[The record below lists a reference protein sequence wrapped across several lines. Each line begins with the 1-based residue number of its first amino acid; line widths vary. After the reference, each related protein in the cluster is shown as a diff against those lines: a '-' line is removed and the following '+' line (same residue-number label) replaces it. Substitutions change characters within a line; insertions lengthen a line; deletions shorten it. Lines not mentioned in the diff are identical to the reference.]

1 MNGSK
6 RWYQGIA
13 FIMGQIFSKGRLI
26 ATTLALVLLAAAFL
40 AGARHGYNLG
50 YEDGESRTNGWW
62 IDKKAR
68 YYESSEVH
76 KKRIHRQHHHI

>member
-1 MNGSK
+1 M
-6 RWYQGIA
+6 R
-13 FIMGQIFSKGRLI
+13 QIFSKGRLT

-40 AGARHGYNLG
+40 AGAQHGYNLG
-50 YEDGESRTNGWW
+50 YDDGEGRTNTWW

-76 KKRIHRQHHHI
+76 KKRIHRRHHHI

>member
-1 MNGSK
+1 MKAWITPGK
-6 RWYQGIA
+6 LCMATIGLLI
-13 FIMGQIFSKGRLI
+13 LI
-26 ATTLALVLLAAAFL
+26 AVFV
-40 AGARHGYNLG
+40 AGARHGYEVG
-50 YEDGESRTNGWW
+50 YAAGEKQTNGWW

>member
-1 MNGSK
+1 M
-6 RWYQGIA
+6 R
-13 FIMGQIFSKGRLI
+13 QIFSKGMLI

-40 AGARHGYNLG
+40 AGAHYGYNLG
-50 YEDGESRTNGWW
+50 YNDGESRTNGWW

-68 YYESSEVH
+68 YYESGEVH